1 MKEVF
6 LRRLYMVWLHFHD
19 ILEKPKLQQHM
30 ESNSCESLLTCSQ
43 TGESRKI
50 NHLKSLEIIP
60 RTSSKQRNIN
70 SKKKK
75 KKNLWHVSKRSE
87 SHLSET
93 TLPVLN
99 PRSYRQ
105 RHPSRLWQQEH
116 GAPSPLWSFL
126 HGGHK
131 TPVFLILFTASCSWG
146 EVLGEC
152 GQEMG
157 ISSAHAPAPP
167 LCKKVSTLRSGRGWE
182 TESKAD
188 NLIFLPQ
195 EMNFICKSVQ
205 KCSNLRIISRTVEV
219 VVKGNWGGGI
229 PGFNEDTA

>member
-75 KKNLWHVSKRSE
+75 KKKSM
-87 SHLSET
+87 T
-93 TLPVLN
+93 C
-99 PRSYRQ
+99 
-105 RHPSRLWQQEH
+105 QQEKWESFEWNH
-116 GAPSPLWSFL
+116 SPCLESQVLQAETSLQTVAARAWSSQSPLVLSSWRTQNSRVS
-126 HGGHK
+126 H
-131 TPVFLILFTASCSWG
+131 PVHSILFLRGSPGWVWSRDGNLFCPRPRPPIMQESLYL
-146 EVLGEC
+146 EVG
-152 GQEMG
+152 
-157 ISSAHAPAPP
+157 
-167 LCKKVSTLRSGRGWE
+167 
-182 TESKAD
+182 
-188 NLIFLPQ
+188 
-195 EMNFICKSVQ
+195 
-205 KCSNLRIISRTVEV
+205 
-219 VVKGNWGGGI
+219 
-229 PGFNEDTA
+229 